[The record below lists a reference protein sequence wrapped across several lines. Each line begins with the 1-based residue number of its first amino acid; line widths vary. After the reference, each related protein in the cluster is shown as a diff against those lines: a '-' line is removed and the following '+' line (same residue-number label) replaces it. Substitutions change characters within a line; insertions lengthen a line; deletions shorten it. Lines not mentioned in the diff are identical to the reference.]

1 MTNGYNN
8 TDFSIKTTG
17 DNSFTVTYSDGTIRK
32 AIISPSLEVKY
43 AIQPAVS
50 GTWYTPDGQICQ
62 KRKPVY
68 KYQLLNWIGE
78 R

>member
-1 MTNGYNN
+1 MANGYMKTEDGYKNPGVTITT
-8 TDFSIKTTG
+8 TDTAYYTCNYRIDPG
-17 DNSFTVTYSDGTIRK
+17 LY
-32 AIISPSLEVKY
+32 
-43 AIQPAVS
+43 AVS